1 MRVLKTASS
10 LLLSVSSLVS
20 LFLISLLGIGC
31 AGYTKNVV
39 PDLSLSASSVNFQTV
54 LVGQKVTKTFDVSN
68 TGTAPLQ
75 ISALSVSSKVFSI
88 SGPSVPR
95 TLPAASSVTYTLTFA
110 PTSAGDASATVDIS
124 TNTASKPASISVA
137 GSGKTAIATLVV
149 NPTVVS
155 FGNIA
160 LKSTGTQNVTL
171 ENTGDSSLSL
181 QAVTVSGAG
190 FGYSDLAPGFSL
202 AANQK
207 VTFQVWFTP
216 KTAGAASATLSLL
229 SPDLSAPATLSLSGD
244 GVSASTPPPT
254 TSKAANL
261 VVSPAVVS
269 FGNIALKSTGTQSV
283 TLENTGDGALSLQGI
298 TVSGAGFG
306 YSDLSPGFLLAA
318 NQKVTFQVWFT
329 PKTVGVA
336 SATLSLLSPN
346 LSSPGTLS
354 LSGDG
359 VSASA
364 PPTTT
369 PPPAS
374 APPASTPPSVALNWN
389 ASTSQVIGYRVY
401 RSETSGSSY
410 NLLTGTAVTALTYT
424 DTTVSSGTTYFYV
437 VTAVNSA
444 GVESVYSNQVTA
456 AVPAS

>member
-1 MRVLKTASS
+1 MRVLHTASS
-10 LLLSVSSLVS
+10 LLRSVTSLGS

-31 AGYTKNVV
+31 AGYTKTVV
-39 PDLSLSASSVNFQTV
+39 PNLSVSASSVNFQTV
-54 LVGQKVTKTFDVSN
+54 VVGQKVTKTFDISN

-75 ISALSVSSKVFSI
+75 ISALSVSSNVFSI

-110 PTSAGDASATVDIS
+110 PTSAGDASATVAIS
-124 TNTASKPASISVA
+124 TNAASKPASISLA
-137 GSGKTAIATLVV
+137 GSGKTAIANLVV
-149 NPTVVS
+149 NPTMVS

-171 ENTGDSSLSL
+171 ENTGDSNLSL
-181 QAVTVSGAG
+181 RAVTVSGAG
-190 FGYSDLAPGFSL
+190 FGYSDLSPGFSL
-202 AANQK
+202 APNQK

-216 KTAGAASATLSLL
+216 KAAGAASATLSLS
-229 SPDLSAPATLSLSGD
+229 SPDLSSPATLSLSGD
-244 GVSASTPPPT
+244 GVSTSTPPT
-254 TSKAANL
+254 TSKTANL
-261 VVSPAVVS
+261 VVSPTVVS
-269 FGNIALKSTGTQSV
+269 FGNIALKSTSTQSV
-283 TLENTGDGALSLQGI
+283 TLENTGDSDLSLQGI

-306 YSDLSPGFLLAA
+306 YSDLSPGFSLAP

-329 PKTVGVA
+329 PKVAGVA

-359 VSASA
+359 VSAST
-364 PPTTT
+364 PPTTN
-369 PPPAS
+369 P
-374 APPASTPPSVALNWN
+374 APPSTPPSVALNWN
-389 ASTSQVIGYRVY
+389 ASTSQVIGYRIY

-410 NLLTGTAVTALTYT
+410 NLLTGTAVAALTYT
-424 DTTVSSGTTYFYV
+424 DITVSPGTTYYYV

-444 GVESVYSNQVTA
+444 GVESVYSNQVMA